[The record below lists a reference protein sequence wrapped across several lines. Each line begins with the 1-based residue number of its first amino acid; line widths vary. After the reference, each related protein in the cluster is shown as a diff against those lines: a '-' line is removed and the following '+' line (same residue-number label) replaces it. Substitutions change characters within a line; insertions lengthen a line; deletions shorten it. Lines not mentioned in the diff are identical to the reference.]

1 MRRQMEV
8 TSAWTGEKKTKIQST
23 PTSACGDIG
32 EAEEDDASAM
42 IIVQEGPEQLEGL
55 DWDQDTLDEK
65 IDWYLQLQQLNRRL
79 PDNDDDDFWVHC
91 DDKQR
96 REMNQR
102 LALCRIRAHMIK
114 EEHREIDDANL
125 KARYP
130 PNVLED
136 NGYFKLYEN
145 KFDWYFDP
153 QYCNYARFQDY
164 QRLMLR
170 NNGEYEEWEDYRKAC
185 STLEGDQEFVQLWE
199 KLLSNTKRSK
209 IESLVFYHM
218 PKITAELSYVF
229 TDRIHYGFPEFMWS
243 VQFDNT
249 WYKYFAGFY
258 FGIWKRVAK
267 QKAEEGVAYQL
278 IMEAVKKFIPKRK
291 TYYNYAKKKLDIA
304 KEIGLIP
311 LDPYKSSTST

>member
-102 LALCRIRAHMIK
+102 LALCRIRAHMVGICY
-114 EEHREIDDANL
+114 HQSV
-125 KARYP
+125 RYSDG
-130 PNVLED
+130 V
-136 NGYFKLYEN
+136 
-145 KFDWYFDP
+145 
-153 QYCNYARFQDY
+153 
-164 QRLMLR
+164 
-170 NNGEYEEWEDYRKAC
+170 
-185 STLEGDQEFVQLWE
+185 T
-199 KLLSNTKRSK
+199 RS
-209 IESLVFYHM
+209 Y
-218 PKITAELSYVF
+218 
-229 TDRIHYGFPEFMWS
+229 
-243 VQFDNT
+243 
-249 WYKYFAGFY
+249 
-258 FGIWKRVAK
+258 
-267 QKAEEGVAYQL
+267 
-278 IMEAVKKFIPKRK
+278 KFIHFFILVWSICSGI
-291 TYYNYAKKKLDIA
+291 YLVCFIYV
-304 KEIGLIP
+304 
-311 LDPYKSSTST
+311 PYICR